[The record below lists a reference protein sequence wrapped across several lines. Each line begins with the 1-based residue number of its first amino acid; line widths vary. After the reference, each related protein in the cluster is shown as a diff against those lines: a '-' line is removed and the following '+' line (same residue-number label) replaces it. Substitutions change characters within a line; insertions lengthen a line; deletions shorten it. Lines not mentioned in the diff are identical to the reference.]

1 MQTAREVAKEEPMHA
16 RVSTFRGSPES
27 IEKSRAQ
34 AEEIVPV
41 VRGFDGN
48 EGLIV
53 LGDREGGKELTIT
66 LWDSAESLSASEE
79 EANRVRKDAASSV
92 GETIEAV
99 DRYEVVLFEVPGR
112 P

>member
-1 MQTAREVAKEEPMHA
+1 MHA

-27 IEKSRAQ
+27 IEKSQAQ

-41 VRGFDGN
+41 IRGFDGN
-48 EGLIV
+48 EGVIV

-79 EANRVRKDAASSV
+79 AANRIRKDAASSV

-99 DRYEVVLFEVPGR
+99 DRYEVVLFEVSGR
-112 P
+112 A